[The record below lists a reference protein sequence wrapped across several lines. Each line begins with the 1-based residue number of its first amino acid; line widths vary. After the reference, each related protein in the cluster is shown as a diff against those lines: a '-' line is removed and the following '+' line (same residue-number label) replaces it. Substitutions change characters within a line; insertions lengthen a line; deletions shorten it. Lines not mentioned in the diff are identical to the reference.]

1 MMLEILQQRGMNK
14 KDYLSVLESEQNAYG
29 KVAFRI
35 GIAYFYYYEG
45 EGNKQLSGRW
55 FVDAAKSET
64 LEEHQRMR
72 AKMLGKIAGYYA
84 QLNRNDRAGDSKV
97 TYREYWE
104 DLTELTKGNI
114 VAIDNEKTALVMY
127 QELVYQ
133 IGQNADKF
141 YAEGVKREEMSEQLE
156 KGKERLRTDLT
167 IQNRGAQKKIE
178 KKKEELV
185 KNISWAEEEVKTI
198 CTIRNR

>member
-1 MMLEILQQRGMNK
+1 M
-14 KDYLSVLESEQNAYG
+14 
-29 KVAFRI
+29 
-35 GIAYFYYYEG
+35 
-45 EGNKQLSGRW
+45 
-55 FVDAAKSET
+55 DAAKSET
-64 LEEHQRMR
+64 LEEHQRVR

-133 IGQNADKF
+133 IGQNTDKF
-141 YAEGVKREEMSEQLE
+141 YAEGIKREEMSEQLE
-156 KGKERLRTDLT
+156 KVKERLRTDLT

>member
-1 MMLEILQQRGMNK
+1 M
-14 KDYLSVLESEQNAYG
+14 
-29 KVAFRI
+29 
-35 GIAYFYYYEG
+35 
-45 EGNKQLSGRW
+45 
-55 FVDAAKSET
+55 DAAKSET
-64 LEEHQRMR
+64 LEEHQRVR

-133 IGQNADKF
+133 IGQKINF
-141 YAEGVKREEMSEQLE
+141 MQ
-156 KGKERLRTDLT
+156 KEL
-167 IQNRGAQKKIE
+167 KE
-178 KKKEELV
+178 KK
-185 KNISWAEEEVKTI
+185 
-198 CTIRNR
+198 

>member
-1 MMLEILQQRGMNK
+1 M
-14 KDYLSVLESEQNAYG
+14 
-29 KVAFRI
+29 
-35 GIAYFYYYEG
+35 
-45 EGNKQLSGRW
+45 
-55 FVDAAKSET
+55 DAAKSET

-104 DLTELTKGNI
+104 DLTELTKGDI

-156 KGKERLRTDLT
+156 KVKERLRTDLT